1 MAKLTIFQ
9 QVREFNDWRAS
20 AFALTLLERMYPNY
34 HLFCELTGFYDAEQ
48 LRHTLNSLWDWLG
61 SPKTKINFESQRLKL
76 DEATPDINNFDN
88 YGVYPALDF
97 AVSLDSVLNLISGE
111 DAQGAVVVSKVSQGC
126 VEAYIEASEGE
137 QEDIKQH
144 PLMSWE
150 IAFQAELIAL
160 LQGKIKRNNDL
171 VKRLKALAVEEGISN
186 IGLEI
191 V

>member
-34 HLFCELTGFYDAEQ
+34 HLFCELTEFYDPA
-48 LRHTLNSLWDWLG
+48 LMRNTLNTLWEWVG
-61 SPKTKINFESQRLKL
+61 TPRTKINYESQRLKL
-76 DEATPDINNFDN
+76 DEGTPDISQFDN

-144 PLMSWE
+144 PLMAWE
-150 IAFQAELIAL
+150 IEFQSELISF
-160 LQGKIKRNNDL
+160 LQGNIKRDKEL
-171 VKRLKALAVEEGISN
+171 VKQLKNMATAEGISN

-191 V
+191 A